1 MEQET
6 TDNYPSRTEKV
17 YKDREIWVATLL
29 GGTLAA
35 GYMVARNFQALG
47 ETGKVRKTWAVTFAA
62 TVIIFLIGFYA
73 PYLERFPGFL
83 FPLVIAGIVVVLAQM
98 YQGERVRRHISA
110 GGQIQSWW
118 KTLGVSL
125 AGMCATIVLFTGMAV
140 IVTVIEETNTMTKN
154 YGKMQHEV
162 SYDKRNISESE
173 VDLLADAA
181 TKSNLFLENRGKW
194 YAYTRKV
201 GTDYEISVSVNRA
214 TLNDK
219 ESLKFY
225 NEVRGYM
232 QAYFRNNKIIL
243 NLVEDDFSNV
253 EKRIE

>member
-6 TDNYPSRTEKV
+6 TLNYQSRTEKV

-35 GYMVARNFQALG
+35 GYMVAKNFQALG
-47 ETGKVRKTWAVTFAA
+47 ETHKVRKTWIVTFAV
-62 TVIIFLIGFYA
+62 TVIVFLIGFYA
-73 PYLERFPGFL
+73 PYLDRLPNFL
-83 FPLVIAGIVVVLAQM
+83 FVLVIAGIVVVLAQM
-98 YQGERVRRHISA
+98 YQGERIRRHIRA

-125 AGMCATIVLFTGMAV
+125 AGFVVTMVLFVGMAA
-140 IVTVIEETNTMTKN
+140 ILTVVEEMNTATKN

-173 VDLLADAA
+173 VDALAEAA
-181 TKSNLFLENRGKW
+181 MRTNLFLDSSGQW
-194 YAYTRKV
+194 FAYIRKV
-201 GTDYEISVSVNRA
+201 GSDYEISVSVTRA
-214 TLNDK
+214 TLTDADY
-219 ESLKFY
+219 LKFF
-225 NEVRGYM
+225 NEQRGYI
-232 QAYFRNNKIIL
+232 QAQFPNNKIIL
-243 NLVEDDFSNV
+243 NLVVEDFNKV